1 MMQFTCHGAGAGSFG
16 EAHKLQQGT
25 APHRRKAL
33 SEGRTKATDTAGM
46 QQLDMP
52 SEFAGPKEQA
62 RKEAYSILLN
72 VQRSR
77 LPQGHTFTR
86 VCCWHAPLH
95 WC

>member
-1 MMQFTCHGAGAGSFG
+1 MCHGVGAGPFG
-16 EAHKLQQGT
+16 EAHNLQQGT

-33 SEGRTKATDTAGM
+33 SKERTKATDTAGM
-46 QQLDMP
+46 QQLGMP
-52 SEFAGPKEQA
+52 SKCSGPKVQA

-77 LPQGHTFTR
+77 LPQGHTFNK
-86 VCCWHAPLH
+86 VCSRHAPLH